1 MSVFN
6 YTLKTF
12 LIKTLNL
19 SETWLSYILASVG
32 PCFLAYV
39 VSAIYPN
46 VLDILGI
53 ISLIINNYNG
63 FIIPALLRIGIYK
76 KETKK

>member
-1 MSVFN
+1 MG
-6 YTLKTF
+6 
-12 LIKTLNL
+12 
-19 SETWLSYILASVG
+19 EGRLSYIITSVG
-32 PCFLAYV
+32 PFLMAYV
-39 VSAIYPN
+39 VAAAYPN
-46 VLDILGI
+46 VLDILGL